1 MLAGYPGYKAMLD
14 QTNKNYQVA
23 TAYYEQKQIAFQKA
37 VAKNSQDT
45 YMAYIDSLIKASQE
59 FNTYVLQRMEDIL
72 KNGGTYTASQAKQDK
87 NYGVYLKDLYD
98 NRSRG
103 EGGKMWVNMKQAG
116 YTFEKFMYDRAVSA
130 EQAMRLKNAPEQA
143 STTVY
148 SQWLANHKEF
158 AATTGTKTWGRSDLA
173 YGSTVTGN
181 TITELR
187 DWIDIETTPPEEV
200 SQGTFLLNE
209 IAKQNVDQNVFGF
222 QLKTYR
228 SGYNDKRQQNSKV
241 LEDQITALMHDR
253 SRKRTWNANYAVNY
267 PIYVLSK
274 YLINIINPINVA
286 TITPVGLEWTTE
298 LLTQYRFYMEVSWN
312 EPTRPG
318 KSTDDRGGGIEV
330 YPSILNKT
338 VLMRQIKSAGG
349 WKGLLATG
357 KLVQSAGYD
366 KSIKVA
372 SIRNA

>member
-228 SGYNDKRQQNSKV
+228 
-241 LEDQITALMHDR
+241 
-253 SRKRTWNANYAVNY
+253 YAVNY